1 MYMLSPSL
9 YSEDVQGKSSQIFH
23 PEQLSHYPV
32 TLFSRNHMDSGERRF
47 WVFCTSGP
55 FDDHLAIHS
64 PMIYFTGSHG
74 DRG

>member
-1 MYMLSPSL
+1 MLSPSL